1 MHQNAEIIFRGAA
14 MNVQSIKD
22 KLNFEPL
29 VSELKLQQPL
39 EKNYAE
45 MEKDDS
51 RNTVNAVWEEL
62 KNETW

>member
-1 MHQNAEIIFRGAA
+1 

-45 MEKDDS
+45 MEK
-51 RNTVNAVWEEL
+51 NAVWEEL

>member
-1 MHQNAEIIFRGAA
+1 

-62 KNETW
+62 KNEIW